1 MAAFS
6 STSATHTGTRT
17 STPRMIFQLR
27 PLTDTMTKFSS
38 CFLPLGSSTVVI
50 FSFIYW
56 AGRGV
61 EGFHDIHGH
70 QLIIASL
77 FYSIIAFTANS
88 KGLPLRGR
96 FKYLGI
102 SEGIIGWLLM
112 ALFLVTL
119 GRVMIG

>member
-50 FSFIYW
+50 FSFISPFSFPHVRPRPAVRPRS
-56 AGRGV
+56 AGGGGLRPC
-61 EGFHDIHGH
+61 
-70 QLIIASL
+70 
-77 FYSIIAFTANS
+77 FT
-88 KGLPLRGR
+88 LRQ
-96 FKYLGI
+96 FALSS
-102 SEGIIGWLLM
+102 SE
-112 ALFLVTL
+112 
-119 GRVMIG
+119 